1 MRGFV
6 STPSHDTDSRPGG
19 STAARRGGGF
29 TKIQDRPIPEEGSD
43 GRRSPVRE
51 IRVEALGI
59 VSLPD
64 LPDAPLGLPDRDLTV
79 TYPEAPPET
88 YLRWFSYF
96 REVESVM
103 LEHPGLADLA
113 LHESGPFLEG
123 DAARLISE
131 LVGRLAQQVRHAR
144 SQGRAVVAPIITARA
159 QLMAKSVALAETR
172 NAWLEATVDGRPLV
186 EILGLDPI
194 DPEARDLRESAMRA
208 VRDQLASVPI
218 PPG

>member
-1 MRGFV
+1 M
-6 STPSHDTDSRPGG
+6 
-19 STAARRGGGF
+19 
-29 TKIQDRPIPEEGSD
+29 
-43 GRRSPVRE
+43 RE

-64 LPDAPLGLPDRDLTV
+64 LADVPLRLPDRDLTV

-159 QLMAKSVALAETR
+159 QLMAKSVALAEAR